1 MVLVS
6 QQLNAT
12 IIKKFIPARKSDS
25 RKGEN
30 GIVLVVGGSYIYHGA
45 PILSSIAALRCG
57 TDLVYTSVPKINV
70 SATRAI
76 SPNLIVLPL
85 VDQKLTR
92 GAVNKLLGAIPRNLD
107 SATIGMGL
115 AVQEKNAL
123 LLLVKSLLD
132 RDVRLS
138 LDASALI
145 PEILPLLFDKNI
157 VVTPHAGEFKRLF
170 GDLPQNSKK
179 ERISLVEKNAK
190 QYGITVLLKGSTD
203 VISDGKKTFLY
214 TKKIPAMT
222 VGGTGDVLSGL
233 TAGMLAKNR
242 SPLESAAAATFI
254 NGLAGMAV
262 QKKLGLHMTSMDLL
276 DEIPNVMKPF
286 DKIV

>member
-1 MVLVS
+1 MVLTS
-6 QQLNAT
+6 QQLSSS
-12 IIKKFIPARKSDS
+12 IIKKFIPGRKSDS

-57 TDLVYTSVPKINV
+57 TDLVYTSIPKINV

-76 SPNLIVLPL
+76 SPNLIVIPL

-92 GAVNKLLGAIPRNLD
+92 GAVNKLLGVIPRNLD

-123 LLLVKSLLD
+123 LLLIKSLLD

-145 PEILPLLFDKNI
+145 PEILPLLSDKNV

-170 GDLPQNSKK
+170 GDIPSNSKK

-190 QYGITVLLKGSTD
+190 DNGVTILLKGSTD

-242 SPLESAAAATFI
+242 NPLESAAAATFI

-276 DEIPNVMKPF
+276 DEIASVMKPF
-286 DKIV
+286 DKIM

>member
-1 MVLVS
+1 MVLTS
-6 QQLNAT
+6 QQLSSS
-12 IIKKFIPARKSDS
+12 IIKKFIPGRKSDS

-76 SPNLIVLPL
+76 SPNLIVIPL

-123 LLLVKSLLD
+123 LLLIKSLLD
-132 RDVRLS
+132 RDIRLS

-145 PEILPLLFDKNI
+145 PEILPLLSDKNV

-170 GDLPQNSKK
+170 GDIPSNSKK

-190 QYGITVLLKGSTD
+190 DNGVTILLKGSTD

-242 SPLESAAAATFI
+242 NPLESAAAATFI

-276 DEIPNVMKPF
+276 DEIASVMKPF
-286 DKIV
+286 DKIM

>member
-6 QQLNAT
+6 QQLNAS
-12 IIKKFIPARKSDS
+12 IIKKFIPSRKSES

-170 GDLPQNSKK
+170 GDLPPNSKK
-179 ERISLVEKNAK
+179 ERILLVEKNAK
-190 QYGITVLLKGSTD
+190 QYGITVLLKGATD

>member
-1 MVLVS
+1 MVLS
-6 QQLNAT
+6 PQQLQAS
-12 IIKKFIPARKSDS
+12 IIKKFIPARKSTS
-25 RKGEN
+25 RKGDN
-30 GIVLVVGGSYIYHGA
+30 GTVLVVGGSYIYHGA

-76 SPNLIVLPL
+76 SPNLIVIPL

-92 GAVNKLLGAIPRNLD
+92 GAVNKLLGVIPRNLD

-123 LLLVKSLLD
+123 LLLVKALLD

-145 PEILPLLFDKNI
+145 PDILPLLSDKNV

-170 GDLPQNSKK
+170 GAEPPNSKK

-190 QYGITVLLKGSTD
+190 DHGITVLLKGSTD
-203 VISDGKKTFLY
+203 VISNGKQTFLH

-242 SPLESAAAATFI
+242 NALESAAVATFI
-254 NGLAGMAV
+254 NGLAGKAA
-262 QKKLGLHMTSMDLL
+262 QKKFGLHMTSMDLL

>member
-1 MVLVS
+1 MAS
-6 QQLNAT
+6 EQLSAS
-12 IIKKFIPARKSDS
+12 IVKKFIPARKSS
-25 RKGEN
+25 SHKGEN
-30 GIVLVVGGSYIYHGA
+30 GIVLVVGGSYLYHGA

-76 SPNLIVLPL
+76 SPNLIVIPL

-92 GAVNKLLGAIPRNLD
+92 GAVRKLLGVIPRNLD

-115 AVQEKNAL
+115 AVQEKNSL

-145 PEILPLLFDKNI
+145 SEVLPLLADKNV

-170 GDLPQNSKK
+170 GVAPPNSKK
-179 ERISLVEKNAK
+179 ERIKLVESKAK
-190 QYGITVLLKGSTD
+190 EHGVTVLLKGETD

-242 SPLESAAAATFI
+242 NTLESAASATFI
-254 NGLAGMAV
+254 NGLAGKAV

>member
-6 QQLNAT
+6 QQLSSS
-12 IIKKFIPARKSDS
+12 IIKKFIPPRKSDS

-76 SPNLIVLPL
+76 SPNLIVVPL

-92 GAVNKLLGAIPRNLD
+92 GAVNKLLGALPRNLD

-123 LLLVKSLLD
+123 LLLIKSLLD

-145 PEILPLLFDKNI
+145 PEILPLLSDKNV

-170 GDLPQNSKK
+170 GDLPPNSKK

-190 QYGITVLLKGSTD
+190 DNGVTVLLKGSTD

-242 SPLESAAAATFI
+242 NPLESAASATFI